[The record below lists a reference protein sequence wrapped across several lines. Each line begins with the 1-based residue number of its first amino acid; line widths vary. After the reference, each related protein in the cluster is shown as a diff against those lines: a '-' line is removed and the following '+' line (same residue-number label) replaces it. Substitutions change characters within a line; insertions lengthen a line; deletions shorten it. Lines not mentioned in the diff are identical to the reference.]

1 MTTSSKR
8 IVNVSPVLVQGA
20 KLRKVLN
27 DRRGLPT
34 SPVTEKIAAFAGAA
48 HLNGRVHSTANGH
61 AGPAA
66 SNT

>member
-8 IVNVSPVLVQGA
+8 VVVVSPVLVQGA

-34 SPVTEKIAAFAGAA
+34 SPVTAKIAA
-48 HLNGRVHSTANGH
+48 L
-61 AGPAA
+61 AGPASSGPPA
-66 SNT
+66 VRQPQ